1 MTPLTL
7 NETDAAA
14 KIRAATDALNKI
26 IRDAARYGVSVR
38 VSGVQRQAIGWAE
51 TEIVEVTITK
61 EL

>member
-14 KIRAATDALNKI
+14 KIRAATDTLNKI
-26 IRDAARYGVSVR
+26 IRDAARHRVSVR
-38 VSGVQRQAIGWAE
+38 VSSASRRAIGWAE